1 MYLEFAGLP
10 GSGKTTLSS
19 ALTKHLKTARE
30 EKVYSRDEGVIKSLK
45 RRNDG
50 WIKNLI
56 KKLPSRLWWPLMG
69 VPFALPEFVK
79 TSSPRLEFISFV
91 SNILATS
98 NMEPVLIE
106 SIWNTIIRSFC
117 EVQLV
122 SQHVYDDELVIM
134 DEAFA
139 QRCFTLFG
147 YIEAKI
153 PDDFIT
159 RYTTLAPLSDHTF
172 WIITSP
178 ETCIERLKIRFK
190 NKPSP
195 YELNSKELLNNF
207 EVGNRVLNC
216 LADSLENQGKQVHR
230 INGESDINTSI
241 LEICRISPKN

>member
-19 ALTKHLKTARE
+19 ALTSHLRTVRGG
-30 EKVYSRDEGVIKSLK
+30 KVYSRDEGVVKSLK

-50 WIKNLI
+50 WIKNLV
-56 KKLPSRLWWPLMG
+56 KKLPSRFWWPLMG

-79 TSSPRLEFISFV
+79 ISSPRLEFISFV

-98 NMEPVLIE
+98 NMEPALIE
-106 SIWNTIIRSFC
+106 SIWNTIIRSSC
-117 EVQLV
+117 EVNLV
-122 SQHVYDDELVIM
+122 SQHVYNDELVIM

-147 YIEAKI
+147 YIESKL
-153 PDDFIT
+153 PDNVIT
-159 RYTTLAPLSDHTF
+159 RYATLAPLANHIF
-172 WIITSP
+172 WITTRP
-178 ETCIERLKIRFK
+178 ETCIERLKIRYK

-195 YELNSKELLNNF
+195 YELNSKDLLHNF
-207 EVGNRVLNC
+207 EVGNRALNC
-216 LADSLENQGKQVHR
+216 LADTLENQGKQVHR
-230 INGESDINTSI
+230 INGENDINSSI

>member
-19 ALTKHLKTARE
+19 ALNSHLKTVQER
-30 EKVYSRDEGVIKSLK
+30 KVYTRNEGVIKSLK
-45 RRNDG
+45 RRDDG
-50 WIKNLI
+50 QIKNLI

-79 TSSPRLEFISFV
+79 ISSPRLEFVSFV
-91 SNILATS
+91 SNMLATS
-98 NMEPVLIE
+98 NMEPALIE

-147 YIEAKI
+147 YIEAKL
-153 PDDFIT
+153 PDNVIT
-159 RYTTLAPLSDHTF
+159 RYATLAPLSDHTF
-172 WIITSP
+172 WITTSP
-178 ETCIERLKIRFK
+178 KTCIERLKIRYE
-190 NKPSP
+190 NKSSP
-195 YELNSKELLNNF
+195 YELNTKELLYNF
-207 EVGNRVLNC
+207 EVGNRVLSC
-216 LADSLENQGKQVHR
+216 LADTLENQGKQVYR
-230 INGESDINTSI
+230 INGENDINTSI
-241 LEICRISPKN
+241 LEICRISPKK